1 MGSSVMPKLCVFG
14 SHHKYQLESPINS
27 FYAQHLRELIKD
39 HQVDF
44 IFEEATGLPP
54 KSCVEVLADGLSI
67 RWTNIDL
74 SREQRLSIEDAASR
88 SVYDTFQDLALHE
101 RREEFWIERISEQDF
116 ESGLV
121 VCGASHVLSLG
132 GKLGRLLTD
141 EQLVRFEV
149 EPHIY
154 PPRRDEP

>member
-1 MGSSVMPKLCVFG
+1 
-14 SHHKYQLESPINS
+14 
-27 FYAQHLRELIKD
+27 
-39 HQVDF
+39 VDF

-101 RREEFWIERISEQDF
+101 RREDFWIERISEQDF

-121 VCGASHVLSLG
+121 VCGASHGLSLG
-132 GKLGRLLTD
+132 GKLRRLLTD

-149 EPHIY
+149 EAHIY
-154 PPRRDEP
+154 DPR